1 MSDQTF
7 EHDTS
12 GTHETRDNLT
22 DQATWLR
29 LLYMV
34 LFAIAFN
41 IAEILIAAIAV
52 FQFFKVL
59 FTKEP
64 NEKLKSLG
72 RDLAV
77 YIGDVA
83 KFLTFQ
89 TDKMP
94 YPVSDWGEPPKK
106 KKLKTK

>member
-1 MSDQTF
+1 MSDHTL
-7 EHDTS
+7 D
-12 GTHETRDNLT
+12 HEAHPTRDNLT

-29 LLYMV
+29 LLYML
-34 LFAIAFN
+34 LFAVAFN
-41 IAEILIAAIAV
+41 LAELLIAAIAI

-64 NEKLKSLG
+64 NEKLKSFG
-72 RDLAV
+72 GDLAI

-94 YPVSDWGEPPKK
+94 YPVSDWDAPPKK
-106 KKLKTK
+106 KKSK

>member
-1 MSDQTF
+1 MSEHTLDQDA
-7 EHDTS
+7 HS
-12 GTHETRDNLT
+12 TRDNLS
-22 DQATWLR
+22 DQATWMR
-29 LLYMV
+29 LVYML
-34 LFAIAFN
+34 LFVVAFN
-41 IAEILIAAIAV
+41 LAEILIAAIAI
-52 FQFFKVL
+52 FQFLKVL

-72 RDLAV
+72 GDLAV
-77 YIGDVA
+77 YIGDMT

-106 KKLKTK
+106 KKSKAQ